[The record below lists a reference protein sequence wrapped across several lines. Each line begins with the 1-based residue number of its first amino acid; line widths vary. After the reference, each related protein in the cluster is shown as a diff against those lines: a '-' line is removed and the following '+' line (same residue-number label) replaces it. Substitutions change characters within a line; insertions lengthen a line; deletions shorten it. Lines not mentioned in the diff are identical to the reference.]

1 MIQPNRYWRVE
12 ALVPNNIGFELSQYD
27 YNFGIQI
34 SDESEFVKLT
44 FLYDAGRSLTYSQ
57 ALYTV
62 TMLLDAVT
70 GKSNW
75 KDLSLEDSPSE
86 ERIWRNKL
94 AEIQAICYNASRSSE
109 DEAILKAFLAI
120 QDLVQQKQN

>member
-12 ALVPNNIGFELSQYD
+12 ALVPNNIGFDLNQYD

-44 FLYDAGRSLTYSQ
+44 FLHDAGKSVNHSQ
-57 ALYTV
+57 ALYAV

-75 KDLSLEDSPSE
+75 KDISLKDSSDT
-86 ERIWRNKL
+86 ERNLRNKL

-109 DEAILKAFLAI
+109 GEAILKAFLAI